1 MRKYYL
7 LISIILIG
15 CTTTITIISKSERV
29 DFENKTDTKVK
40 IDSLELLKKEK
51 H

>member
-1 MRKYYL
+1 MKKYYL
-7 LISIILIG
+7 LITLVLIG

-51 H
+51 N